1 MKASN
6 LADSLGEK
14 IVIQPASKDG
24 YLRGGDVKMFEVLFQ
39 HLLDVYFYVKDING
53 RWISCN
59 ASSLALLNFS
69 KISDVV
75 GKKEEDFFPREIASE
90 IWKDDQNILLH
101 GQSVINR
108 IEIILNAFG
117 DLIWVQTNKLPV
129 SDPSGKI
136 VGIVGITR
144 PISKMEDLPRQFELF
159 RETIAFIRSNLANS
173 IKVTDLADLMK
184 LSENQFRRKFKNEFG
199 VTPQQFILRA
209 CLQATAHFLRSGPK
223 PIATIALDCGF
234 SDQSYFT
241 RQFKPFFGETPLQYR
256 RRWTNR

>member
-1 MKASN
+1 M
-6 LADSLGEK
+6 
-14 IVIQPASKDG
+14 
-24 YLRGGDVKMFEVLFQ
+24 
-39 HLLDVYFYVKDING
+39 
-53 RWISCN
+53 
-59 ASSLALLNFS
+59 ALLNFS

-129 SDPSGKI
+129 SDPSGNI

-199 VTPQQFILRA
+199 VN
-209 CLQATAHFLRSGPK
+209 ATAIH
-223 PIATIALDCGF
+223 
-234 SDQSYFT
+234 FT
-241 RQFKPFFGETPLQYR
+241 RPTSSHCAFSPH
-256 RRWTNR
+256 WTEAYCDYCVRLRVL